1 MKDIIN
7 SFKAHLY
14 ERTSSPLLGSFI
26 FYWIICNYKFIVILF
41 DKDLTSENKF
51 IAIDNLYKTDYIP
64 ISILNIP
71 INGLLLP
78 LSITLAYVLVLPF
91 ISKFIHK
98 AWIWHQNELKK
109 ISNGKVLTEKEFG
122 ELQQKYFELE
132 LSFSKTFSEKDK
144 EITQLKKFLDEK
156 EQIHIAD
163 KSAHMAEIIN
173 KNNEL
178 DKIEKKLDEKLIE
191 LDNLSNENKEKK
203 ITNNTSSYYPLDN
216 HTELY
221 ILEYIGENPDK
232 NTRDII
238 NTFEIKRIET
248 ELIYDKLLKSNFIE
262 LHETYSNGDKNFRI
276 TPQGREFLI
285 AIKGIHEEI
294 NEDNIPF

>member
-7 SFKAHLY
+7 SFKAQLY

-51 IAIDNLYKTDYIP
+51 IAIDNLYKTDYIS

-78 LSITLAYVLVLPF
+78 LVITLAYVLVLPF

-109 ISNGKVLTEKEFG
+109 ISNGKVLSEKEFG

-144 EITQLKKFLDEK
+144 EITQLKEFLDEK
-156 EQIHIAD
+156 ERLLLE
-163 KSAHMAEIIN
+163 SLN
-173 KNNEL
+173 KIDEYKNDTKNTEELVKEKQKLENELKTLTEQHTSLKKEL
-178 DKIEKKLDEKLIE
+178 DKTYRNASDEEKLIMKDFANNHKKETTVEEISNLLNLPE
-191 LDNLSNENKEKK
+191 LKAD
-203 ITNNTSSYYPLDN
+203 
-216 HTELY
+216 Y
-221 ILEYIGENPDK
+221 ILKNLIQKRLLTSDFNPHKQKYTYKISDEGKKYIVENG
-232 NTRDII
+232 
-238 NTFEIKRIET
+238 
-248 ELIYDKLLKSNFIE
+248 LI
-262 LHETYSNGDKNFRI
+262 
-276 TPQGREFLI
+276 
-285 AIKGIHEEI
+285 
-294 NEDNIPF
+294 

>member
-1 MKDIIN
+1 MKDMIN
-7 SFKAHLY
+7 SFKANLY
-14 ERTSSPLLGSFI
+14 ERTTSPLLGSFI

-51 IAIDNLYKTDYIP
+51 VAIDNLYKTDYIS

-78 LSITLAYVLVLPF
+78 LLIALAYVLVLPF

-144 EITQLKKFLDEK
+144 EITQLRKFLDEK
-156 EQIHIAD
+156 EHLLLE
-163 KSAHMAEIIN
+163 SLN
-173 KNNEL
+173 KIDEYKKDTKNTEELIQENQKLQNNLKTFSEHNTLLKKEL
-178 DKIEKKLDEKLIE
+178 DKTYRNSSDEERLIMKDFASNHKKETTLEEISKLLNLPE
-191 LDNLSNENKEKK
+191 LKAD
-203 ITNNTSSYYPLDN
+203 
-216 HTELY
+216 Y
-221 ILEYIGENPDK
+221 ILK
-232 NTRDII
+232 N
-238 NTFEIKRIET
+238 
-248 ELIYDKLLKSNFIE
+248 
-262 LHETYSNGDKNFRI
+262 
-276 TPQGREFLI
+276 LI
-285 AIKGIHEEI
+285 AKRLLT
-294 NEDNIPF
+294 NEYSPNKQQYIYKVNDEGKKYIVENGLI

>member
-26 FYWIICNYKFIVILF
+26 FYWIICNYKFIIILF

-51 IAIDNLYKTDYIP
+51 IAIDNLYKTDYIS

-78 LSITLAYVLVLPF
+78 LLITLAYVLVLPF

-156 EQIHIAD
+156 EHLLLESLNKIDEYKKDTKNTKELIQENKKLEDELNTQLKQNTLLQTEINKTYKNFSDEERKIMEYFSDDYKKSVYLTQFVQLLNLPELKTEYILNNLVKKSLIEKSNTSQIHRY
-163 KSAHMAEIIN
+163 
-173 KNNEL
+173 
-178 DKIEKKLDEKLIE
+178 
-191 LDNLSNENKEKK
+191 NLSQLGKDYLAEN
-203 ITNNTSSYYPLDN
+203 
-216 HTELY
+216 
-221 ILEYIGENPDK
+221 G
-232 NTRDII
+232 
-238 NTFEIKRIET
+238 
-248 ELIYDKLLKSNFIE
+248 LI
-262 LHETYSNGDKNFRI
+262 
-276 TPQGREFLI
+276 
-285 AIKGIHEEI
+285 
-294 NEDNIPF
+294 

>member
-1 MKDIIN
+1 MKDMIN
-7 SFKAHLY
+7 SFKANLY
-14 ERTSSPLLGSFI
+14 ERTNSPLLGSFI

-51 IAIDNLYKTDYIP
+51 IAIDNLYKTDYIS

-78 LSITLAYVLVLPF
+78 LLIALAYVLVLPF

-109 ISNGKVLTEKEFG
+109 MSNGKVLSEKEFG

-156 EQIHIAD
+156 EHLLLE
-163 KSAHMAEIIN
+163 SLN
-173 KNNEL
+173 KIDEY
-178 DKIEKKLDEKLIE
+178 KKDTKYTEKLIQENEKLKDE
-191 LDNLSNENKEKK
+191 LNTQLKQNTLLQTEINKTYK
-203 ITNNTSSYYPLDN
+203 NTSEEERKIMEYFAKDYKKSVKLEQIARLLNLP
-216 HTELY
+216 ELKT
-221 ILEYIGENPDK
+221 EYIINNILNKSLIERTQFNGLTMYKLSQKGKDYLVENG
-232 NTRDII
+232 
-238 NTFEIKRIET
+238 
-248 ELIYDKLLKSNFIE
+248 LI
-262 LHETYSNGDKNFRI
+262 
-276 TPQGREFLI
+276 
-285 AIKGIHEEI
+285 
-294 NEDNIPF
+294 

>member
-1 MKDIIN
+1 MKDMIN
-7 SFKAHLY
+7 SFKANLY
-14 ERTSSPLLGSFI
+14 ERTNSPLLGSFI

-51 IAIDNLYKTDYIP
+51 IAIDNLYKTDYIS

-78 LSITLAYVLVLPF
+78 LLIALAYVLVLPF

-109 ISNGKVLTEKEFG
+109 ISNGKVLSEKEFG

-156 EQIHIAD
+156 EHLLLE
-163 KSAHMAEIIN
+163 SLN
-173 KNNEL
+173 KIDEY
-178 DKIEKKLDEKLIE
+178 KKDTKYTEKLIQENEKLKDE
-191 LDNLSNENKEKK
+191 LNTQLKQNTLLQTEINKTYK
-203 ITNNTSSYYPLDN
+203 NTSEEERKIMEYFAKDYKKSVKLEQIARLLNLP
-216 HTELY
+216 ELKT
-221 ILEYIGENPDK
+221 EYIINNILNKSLIERTQFNGLTMYKLSQKGKDYLVENG
-232 NTRDII
+232 
-238 NTFEIKRIET
+238 
-248 ELIYDKLLKSNFIE
+248 LI
-262 LHETYSNGDKNFRI
+262 
-276 TPQGREFLI
+276 
-285 AIKGIHEEI
+285 
-294 NEDNIPF
+294 

>member
-1 MKDIIN
+1 MKDMIN
-7 SFKAHLY
+7 SFKANLY
-14 ERTSSPLLGSFI
+14 ERTNSPLLGSFI

-51 IAIDNLYKTDYIP
+51 IAIDNLYKTDYIS

-78 LSITLAYVLVLPF
+78 LLIALAYVLVLPF

-109 ISNGKVLTEKEFG
+109 ISNGKVLSEKEFG

-156 EQIHIAD
+156 EHLLLE
-163 KSAHMAEIIN
+163 SLN
-173 KNNEL
+173 KIDEY
-178 DKIEKKLDEKLIE
+178 KKDTKYTEKLIQENEKLKDE
-191 LDNLSNENKEKK
+191 L
-203 ITNNTSSYYPLDN
+203 NT
-216 HTELY
+216 
-221 ILEYIGENPDK
+221 
-232 NTRDII
+232 
-238 NTFEIKRIET
+238 
-248 ELIYDKLLKSNFIE
+248 
-262 LHETYSNGDKNFRI
+262 
-276 TPQGREFLI
+276 
-285 AIKGIHEEI
+285 
-294 NEDNIPF
+294 

>member
-7 SFKAHLY
+7 SFKANLY
-14 ERTSSPLLGSFI
+14 ERTTSPLLGSFI

-51 IAIDNLYKTDYIP
+51 IAIDNLYKTDYIS

-78 LSITLAYVLVLPF
+78 LLISLAYVLILPF

-156 EQIHIAD
+156 EHLLLESLNKID
-163 KSAHMAEIIN
+163 EYKKDT
-173 KNNEL
+173 KNNEEL
-178 DKIEKKLDEKLIE
+178 VQENQKLQNELITCNEQNTQLKKELTKIYRNSSDEEKLIMKDFANNHKKETTVEEISKLLNLPE
-191 LDNLSNENKEKK
+191 LKAD
-203 ITNNTSSYYPLDN
+203 
-216 HTELY
+216 Y
-221 ILEYIGENPDK
+221 ILKNLIEKRLLTSDYNPNRQKYIYKINDEGKKYIVENG
-232 NTRDII
+232 
-238 NTFEIKRIET
+238 
-248 ELIYDKLLKSNFIE
+248 LI
-262 LHETYSNGDKNFRI
+262 
-276 TPQGREFLI
+276 
-285 AIKGIHEEI
+285 
-294 NEDNIPF
+294 